1 MRCGASRWFLAALL
15 TSVMGCASSSPPV
28 TYYRLTASLPPPAT
42 QGANAA
48 LADSLIG
55 IGPIR
60 VPDVVQLSRPTA
72 EGLQVDEFHRWAGNL
87 EREMGRAL
95 VLQLSRQLD
104 SEQIVTY
111 PWSVPFTPEY
121 QVVVDVLLFAIDD
134 GGRANLEARWSVL
147 GKEDREP
154 RLRASAISRAVGSPT
169 AGGRADALRQTVADL
184 GQEIGTELLR
194 LAEAGQNR

>member
-1 MRCGASRWFLAALL
+1 
-15 TSVMGCASSSPPV
+15 V
-28 TYYRLTASLPPPAT
+28 TYYRLTATPPPPVAKED
-42 QGANAA
+42 GAI
-48 LADSLIG
+48 LAGHIIG
-55 IGPIR
+55 VGPIR

-95 VLQLSRQLD
+95 VLQLSRQLG

-121 QVVVDVLLFAIDD
+121 QVVVDVLLFAIDAQ
-134 GGRANLEARWSVL
+134 GRANLEARWSVL

-154 RLRASAISRAVGSPT
+154 RLRASAISRPVTNPT
-169 AGGRADALRQTVADL
+169 AGARADALRQTVADL
-184 GQEIGTELLR
+184 GQEIGAELLR
-194 LAEAGQNR
+194 LAEADQAR